1 MQEKTLRMYGGMLGG
16 LVPLTILVIGLVWL
30 SVAGRGGTK
39 PFWAC
44 AWLALAGL
52 AAGDQEA
59 LGQLYHRTR
68 TAVYGLALSILRHG
82 HDAEDVT
89 QDTFVRAWEK
99 AEQYRP
105 QGTPMA
111 WLLAIA
117 RNLALMKLRERARTQ
132 DLPPEDWE
140 SFAIDSHDVTTED
153 RTVLTAALSTLSDEE
168 RQIIMLHVTAGLKHR
183 EIAQLLEL
191 PLSTV
196 LSKYRR
202 ALSKL
207 KQKLEG
213 GDAR

>member
-1 MQEKTLRMYGGMLGG
+1 MLTVLAALEREYGTVQPDVLEG
-16 LVPLTILVIGLVWL
+16 LMAEV
-30 SVAGRGGTK
+30 
-39 PFWAC
+39 
-44 AWLALAGL
+44 

-59 LGQLYHRTR
+59 LGELYHRAR

-89 QDTFVRAWEK
+89 QDTFVRVWER
-99 AEQYRP
+99 ADQYRP

-111 WLLAIA
+111 WLLSIA
-117 RNLALMKLRERARTQ
+117 RNLALMKLRERTRTQ

-140 SFAIDSHDVTTED
+140 SFSIESHDVNTED
-153 RTVLTAALSTLSDEE
+153 RTVLTAALSALSEEE

-202 ALSKL
+202 ALLKL
-207 KQKLEG
+207 KQRLEG
-213 GDAR
+213 GDAP

>member
-1 MQEKTLRMYGGMLGG
+1 MLTVLAALEREYGTVQPDVLEG
-16 LVPLTILVIGLVWL
+16 LMAEV
-30 SVAGRGGTK
+30 
-39 PFWAC
+39 
-44 AWLALAGL
+44 

-59 LGQLYHRTR
+59 LGELYHRAR

-89 QDTFVRAWEK
+89 QDTFVRVWER
-99 AEQYRP
+99 ADQYRP

-111 WLLAIA
+111 WLLSIA

-140 SFAIDSHDVTTED
+140 SFSIESHDVNTED
-153 RTVLTAALSTLSDEE
+153 RTVLTAALSALSEEE
-168 RQIIMLHVTAGLKHR
+168 RQIVMLHVTAGLKHR
-183 EIAQLLEL
+183 ELAQLLEL

-202 ALSKL
+202 ALLKL
-207 KQKLEG
+207 KQRLEG
-213 GDAR
+213 GDAP

>member
-1 MQEKTLRMYGGMLGG
+1 MLTVLAALQTQYGALQPED
-16 LVPLTILVIGLVWL
+16 LEPLM
-30 SVAGRGGTK
+30 
-39 PFWAC
+39 
-44 AWLALAGL
+44 AGL

-59 LGQLYHRTR
+59 LGQLYRRTR
-68 TAVYGLALSILRHG
+68 TTVYGLALSILRHG

-111 WLLAIA
+111 WLLAIT
-117 RNLALMKLRERARTQ
+117 RNLALMKLRERSRTR

-140 SFAIDSHDVTTED
+140 SFSIDSHDVTAED
-153 RTVLTAALSTLSDEE
+153 RTVLAAALSKLSDEE
-168 RQIIMLHVTAGLKHR
+168 RQVVMLHASAGLKHR
-183 EIAQLLEL
+183 EIAQLLEM

-202 ALSKL
+202 ALAKL
-207 KQKLEG
+207 KQTLEG
-213 GDAR
+213 GDAT

>member
-1 MQEKTLRMYGGMLGG
+1 MLTVLAALQREYGTVQPDVLEG
-16 LVPLTILVIGLVWL
+16 LM
-30 SVAGRGGTK
+30 AGV
-39 PFWAC
+39 
-44 AWLALAGL
+44 

-59 LGQLYHRTR
+59 LGQLYHHAR
-68 TAVYGLALSILRHG
+68 TAVFGLALSILRHG